1 MNKISSR
8 FFIKTLFFFTL
19 IFTCVFYFS
28 NTTPKNLFAQTA
40 DELRDKIDQQNR
52 EIERL
57 EAEIKQYSA
66 QLVETGKQ
74 TNSLQNEVK
83 ELDLTRKKL
92 LTDIKVTENKING
105 KNLLI
110 KKIEL
115 EIGKKSNSIDTNTTA
130 IHEGIRQVNEND
142 TTSLVE
148 ALLNDGN
155 IADLW
160 KEVDEILIVQE
171 KVRSHI
177 VVLHEVKGELEV
189 DKSEETTAKKELEGL
204 KNELG
209 AQKKIVDQN
218 TSQKNSLLKETKNQE
233 SNYKVL
239 LAQKQALKAQFAKE
253 IDEYE
258 SKLKYILDP
267 NKLPDGVVFSWPL
280 DNVFVTQ
287 RFGITSASGRLY
299 ASGTH
304 SGIDFRAPIGTP
316 VRAMADGVVEG
327 IGDTDLS
334 CRGASFGKWVF
345 VRYDNGL
352 ASTYG
357 HLSLAT
363 AREGQRVKR
372 GDVVAYSGN
381 TGYST
386 GPHLHV
392 SVYAGEA
399 VKVDTKPSISC
410 KGKTFRQPLAARTA
424 YLDALQY
431 LPKNFASKE

>member
-1 MNKISSR
+1 MNKRVFIYTFKLLSIVALISMSA
-8 FFIKTLFFFTL
+8 FSVIDKTPRS
-19 IFTCVFYFS
+19 I
-28 NTTPKNLFAQTA
+28 FAQSA
-40 DELRDKIDQQNR
+40 DELRDKIDQQNK

-57 EAEIKQYSA
+57 EAEIKLYSA

-74 TNSLQNEVK
+74 ASSLQNEVK
-83 ELDLTRKKL
+83 ALDLSRKKL

-110 KKIEL
+110 KKLEL

-130 IHEGIRQVNEND
+130 IHEGIRRVNERD
-142 TTSLVE
+142 QTTLIE
-148 ALLNDGN
+148 AMLTDGDFSD
-155 IADLW
+155 IW
-160 KEVDEILIVQE
+160 REVDETLMVQE
-171 KVRSHI
+171 KVRGHI
-177 VVLHEVKGELEV
+177 VVLHEVKDELEG
-189 DKSEETTAKKELEGL
+189 DKDEETKAKRELEGL
-204 KNELG
+204 KSELG

-218 TSQKNSLLKETKNQE
+218 TAEKNRLLKETKNQE
-233 SNYKVL
+233 SNYKALV
-239 LAQKQALKAQFAKE
+239 AQKQALKAQFQKE
-253 IDEYE
+253 IDEFE
-258 SKLKYILDP
+258 SKLQYILDP
-267 NKLPDGVVFSWPL
+267 STLPEGVVFSWPV

-304 SGIDFRAPIGTP
+304 SGIDFRASVGTP

-345 VRYDNGL
+345 IRYNNGL

-363 AREGQRVKR
+363 AQEGQKVRR
-372 GDVVAYSGN
+372 GDIVAYSGN

-392 SVYAGEA
+392 SVYASEA
-399 VKVDTKPSISC
+399 VKVDSKPSISC
-410 KGKTFRQPLAARTA
+410 KGKIFRQPLAARTA

-431 LPKNFASKE
+431 LPRNFASKE

>member
-1 MNKISSR
+1 MDKS
-8 FFIKTLFFFTL
+8 FFKQNIKLFSLLAL
-19 IFTCVFYFS
+19 ICMSAFS
-28 NTTPKNLFAQTA
+28 VIEANPRSLFAQSA
-40 DELRDKIDQQNR
+40 DELRDKIDQQNK

-57 EAEIKQYSA
+57 EEEIKQYSA

-74 TNSLQNEVK
+74 ASSLQNEVK
-83 ELDLTRKKL
+83 ALDLTRKKL

-110 KKIEL
+110 KKLEL
-115 EIGKKSNSIDTNTTA
+115 EIGKKSDSIDTNITA
-130 IHEGIRQVNEND
+130 IHEGIKRVNERD
-142 TTSLVE
+142 QTTLIE
-148 ALLNDGN
+148 AMLNNGDFS
-155 IADLW
+155 DLW
-160 KEVDEILIVQE
+160 REVDETLMVQE

-177 VVLHEVKGELEV
+177 VVLHEVKGALEG
-189 DKSEETTAKKELEGL
+189 DKDEETVAKRELEGL
-204 KNELG
+204 KSELN

-218 TSQKNSLLKETKNQE
+218 TAEKNRLLKETKNQE
-233 SNYKVL
+233 SAYKTL
-239 LAQKQALKAQFAKE
+239 LAQKQALKAQFQKE

-258 SKLKYILDP
+258 SKLQYILDP
-267 NKLPDGVVFSWPL
+267 STLPEGVVFSWPV

-287 RFGITSASGRLY
+287 RFGITSASKRLY
-299 ASGTH
+299 ASGSH
-304 SGIDFRAPIGTP
+304 SGVDFRASVGTP

-345 VRYDNGL
+345 IRYDNGL

-363 AREGQRVKR
+363 AKEDQKVRR

-410 KGKTFRQPLAARTA
+410 KGKIFRQPLAARSA
-424 YLDALQY
+424 YLDALEY
-431 LPKNFASKE
+431 LPRNFASKD